1 MRANFGGAMNEQT
14 RWLRRVSIAAGVALS
29 YLGQAAA
36 SPRPGTY
43 AQMVREPKTTMQV
56 SGTSNRLQAVSPVDE
71 NVVWASGLNGTY
83 VVTTDGGA
91 TWRAGVVPGAETL
104 QFRDVQAVSE
114 GVAYL
119 LAAGQ
124 GSNSRIYKTENGGRN
139 WTLQFV
145 APDDPS
151 YFYDC
156 FAFWTPERGITMADG
171 INATGQFPAIRTT
184 DGKKW
189 KDISLPAAQKDE
201 GAFAASGTCVAT
213 LGETR
218 AWIVT
223 TNSRVFA
230 SSDRGER
237 WASYL
242 TPIAG
247 GTGTSGVF
255 TVAFRDGR
263 HGVIGGG
270 DFSSARILDNFA
282 RSRDGGKT
290 WHLTPQAPVPGA
302 IFGLAYAQSMSD
314 RKREVADEDRGRG
327 DSRQE
332 QTKVVVTGPGG
343 AAWTT
348 DEGENWNPLPDV
360 AGYWAV
366 AFANEHDGWLV
377 GTGGRILKI
386 TF

>member
-1 MRANFGGAMNEQT
+1 MNEQT

-29 YLGQAAA
+29 CLGQAAA

-43 AQMVREPKTTMQV
+43 AQTVREPKTTMQV

-104 QFRDVQAVSE
+104 QFRDVEAVSE

-119 LAAGQ
+119 LAVGQ
-124 GSNSRIYKTENGGRN
+124 GSNSRIYKTENGGR
-139 WTLQFV
+139 
-145 APDDPS
+145 
-151 YFYDC
+151 
-156 FAFWTPERGITMADG
+156 
-171 INATGQFPAIRTT
+171 
-184 DGKKW
+184 
-189 KDISLPAAQKDE
+189 
-201 GAFAASGTCVAT
+201 
-213 LGETR
+213 
-218 AWIVT
+218 
-223 TNSRVFA
+223 
-230 SSDRGER
+230 
-237 WASYL
+237 YL

-290 WHLTPQAPVPGA
+290 WHLTPQAPVSGA
-302 IFGLAYAQSMSD
+302 IFGLAYAQSTSD

-327 DSRQE
+327 DSRRE

>member
-1 MRANFGGAMNEQT
+1 
-14 RWLRRVSIAAGVALS
+14 
-29 YLGQAAA
+29 
-36 SPRPGTY
+36 
-43 AQMVREPKTTMQV
+43 
-56 SGTSNRLQAVSPVDE
+56 
-71 NVVWASGLNGTY
+71 
-83 VVTTDGGA
+83 VTTDGGA

-171 INATGQFPAIRTT
+171 INATGQFPGIRTT

-189 KDISLPAAQKDE
+189 KSISLPAAQKDE

-218 AWIVT
+218 AW
-223 TNSRVFA
+223 NRHYEFRVFA

-247 GTGTSGVF
+247 GTGSSGVF

-270 DFSSARILDNFA
+270 DFSSAKILDNFA

-290 WHLTPQAPVPGA
+290 WHLTPQAPVRAPSSAWPTRRARA
-302 IFGLAYAQSMSD
+302 IANARWPTRIVARGLAPGTNQSSRHRAGRRRLD
-314 RKREVADEDRGRG
+314 NRRGR
-327 DSRQE
+327 E
-332 QTKVVVTGPGG
+332 LEPTP
-343 AAWTT
+343 
-348 DEGENWNPLPDV
+348 
-360 AGYWAV
+360 
-366 AFANEHDGWLV
+366 
-377 GTGGRILKI
+377 
-386 TF
+386 

>member
-71 NVVWASGLNGTY
+71 NVVWASGVNGTY

-145 APDDPS
+145 APDDPG

-156 FAFWTPERGITMADG
+156 FAFWTPESGITMADG

-184 DGKKW
+184 DGK
-189 KDISLPAAQKDE
+189 
-201 GAFAASGTCVAT
+201 
-213 LGETR
+213 
-218 AWIVT
+218 
-223 TNSRVFA
+223 
-230 SSDRGER
+230 
-237 WASYL
+237 
-242 TPIAG
+242 
-247 GTGTSGVF
+247 
-255 TVAFRDGR
+255 
-263 HGVIGGG
+263 
-270 DFSSARILDNFA
+270 
-282 RSRDGGKT
+282 
-290 WHLTPQAPVPGA
+290 
-302 IFGLAYAQSMSD
+302 
-314 RKREVADEDRGRG
+314 
-327 DSRQE
+327 
-332 QTKVVVTGPGG
+332 
-343 AAWTT
+343 
-348 DEGENWNPLPDV
+348 
-360 AGYWAV
+360 
-366 AFANEHDGWLV
+366 
-377 GTGGRILKI
+377 
-386 TF
+386 